1 MQQIGTFWI
10 EMSIFESAPSG
21 KFLSNYLFRALWI
34 AADFMVLV
42 PSSPIGFFE
51 VEIPKKVLHIF
62 RKKNKKVK
70 KIEIFEKMI
79 NF

>member
-1 MQQIGTFWI
+1 
-10 EMSIFESAPSG
+10 MSIFESAPYG

-62 RKKNKKVK
+62 RKKVKKVK
-70 KIEIFEKMI
+70 KSKFFK
-79 NF
+79 NDQS